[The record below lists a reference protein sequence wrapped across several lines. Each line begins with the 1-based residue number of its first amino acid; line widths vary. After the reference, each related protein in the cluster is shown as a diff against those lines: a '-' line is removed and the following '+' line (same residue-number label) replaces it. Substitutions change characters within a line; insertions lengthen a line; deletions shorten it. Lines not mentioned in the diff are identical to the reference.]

1 MINKLL
7 MGFLTMLTVC
17 LLFSACDSN
26 EKSIEEA
33 KKKISI
39 EEANKLILVTQD
51 FSQSSNMENGVIEIT
66 PSEIWDKT
74 KIQLFKDSSSE
85 TYIVTNQKAVHI
97 GEAIGGFGVT
107 STLPYDVNKDGT
119 FDLVYAYSFGSGFH
133 RSVISWID
141 LKSFTDHIVKD
152 MPERTDFRMYDL
164 TLKIES
170 KKIVVYRIAGMNE
183 SLYPTEKDMTLEK
196 VGTLVWKNSELYN
209 KLLQN

>member
-1 MINKLL
+1 MINKFL

-17 LLFSACDSN
+17 LLLSACDSN
-26 EKSIEEA
+26 EKSIEKA

-39 EEANKLILVTQD
+39 EEANKLILETQD

-97 GEAIGGFGVT
+97 GEAFGGFGVT
-107 STLPYDVNKDGT
+107 SALPYDVNKDGT
-119 FDLVYAYSFGSGFH
+119 LDLVY
-133 RSVISWID
+133 
-141 LKSFTDHIVKD
+141 
-152 MPERTDFRMYDL
+152 
-164 TLKIES
+164 
-170 KKIVVYRIAGMNE
+170 AGMNE
-183 SLYPTEKDMTLEK
+183 SLYPTEKDMNLEK
-196 VGTLVWKNSELYN
+196 VGTLVWKNNELYN

>member
-1 MINKLL
+1 MMNKLL
-7 MGFLTMLTVC
+7 TGFLTMLTVC
-17 LLFSACDSN
+17 LLLSACDSN

-39 EEANKLILVTQD
+39 EEANKLILATQD

-66 PSEIWDKT
+66 SSEIWDKT
-74 KIQLFKDSSSE
+74 KIQLFKDSSAE
-85 TYIVTNQKAVHI
+85 TYIVTDQKAVHI
-97 GEAIGGFGVT
+97 GEAFGGFGVT

-119 FDLVYAYSFGSGFH
+119 FDLVYAYSWGSGLH

-141 LKSFTDHIVKD
+141 LKSFTDHIVED

-164 TLKIES
+164 TLKIER
-170 KKIVVYRIAGMNE
+170 KKIAVYRIAGMNE

-196 VGTLVWKNSELYN
+196 VGTLVWKNNELYN
-209 KLLQN
+209 KLLKN